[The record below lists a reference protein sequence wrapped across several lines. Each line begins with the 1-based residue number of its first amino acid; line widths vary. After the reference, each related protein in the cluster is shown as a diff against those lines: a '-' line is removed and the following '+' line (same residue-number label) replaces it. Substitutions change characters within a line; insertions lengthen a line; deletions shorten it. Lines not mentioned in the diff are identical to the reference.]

1 MRLTNASWFV
11 PTVTAFGRKPESKR
25 KGKSKSIG
33 VVTAL
38 VVGVVAAGAVAG
50 SAAAKRSA
58 AKKAA
63 GAQKKALSEQ
73 ESILRRKLDPGALNR
88 LAIQFDTERATNR
101 RKLQEQQDPELAKL
115 RDMGKQ
121 QLLEEFSRPE
131 SSRQSNQVANQLF
144 QENIEQD
151 PRLEALKDSIIS
163 KAQEDF
169 DRGAS
174 LPAEFQ
180 AELVR
185 SGIAAGAGSGIG
197 VSRNQV
203 GGVTSRLLGGAG
215 IQLEAQRVA
224 EAQQLANTAQNL
236 TASRAS
242 ILSSIFPTVKA
253 AEDAKLAR
261 AGAAFQIGESTMP
274 QAGLSGA
281 DAINLEVSR
290 RNAQIAARGQR
301 GVINAQNAIAR
312 GEANA
317 AYIQAAGQAASA
329 GIGAYGSLAGAGA
342 AGAGAGATQPMGVS
356 QAAFGTQQVPMV
368 GSAYGGANIQMNP
381 YTGQM
386 VDLGMPGYRTPQQ
399 IALFNQI
406 QSQYQY

>member
-1 MRLTNASWFV
+1 M
-11 PTVTAFGRKPESKR
+11 
-25 KGKSKSIG
+25 G

-63 GAQKKALSEQ
+63 SAQIKALNEQ
-73 ESILRRKLDPGALNR
+73 EAILRRRLDPGALNR
-88 LAIQFDTERATNR
+88 LAIQFDTERAANR
-101 RKLQEQQDPELAKL
+101 RKLQEQQDPELARL
-115 RDMGKQ
+115 RDLGKE
-121 QLLEEFSRPE
+121 QLLAEFSRPSE
-131 SSRQSNQVANQLF
+131 SLQSTQVANQLF
-144 QENIEQD
+144 AENVEAD

-163 KAQEDF
+163 RAQEDL
-169 DRGAS
+169 DRGAQ

-185 SGIAAGAGSGIG
+185 SGIATGAGSGIG

-215 IQLEAQRVA
+215 IQLEAQRTA

-261 AGAAFQIGESTMP
+261 AGAAFQIGEASLP
-274 QAGLSGA
+274 QVGLSGA
-281 DAINLEVSR
+281 DAVNLEVAR

-301 GVINAQNAIAR
+301 GIINAQNQIAR

-342 AGAGAGATQPMGVS
+342 GGLGATAQPNMGVS

-368 GSAYGGANIQMNP
+368 GSNFGGANLQINP
-381 YTGQM
+381 LTGQLM
-386 VDLGMPGYRTPQQ
+386 DLGYPGYRTPQQ
-399 IALFNQI
+399 QALFNQI
-406 QSQYQY
+406 AAQY